1 MRDIHNPVLW
11 FLLHIFIANAFLL
24 SIKKFRQLKQN
35 LHKEQEEA
43 ARVFIKLFTELSN
56 EPKITGTDKETRK

>member
-11 FLLHIFIANAFLL
+11 FLLHIVIANAFLL

-43 ARVFIKLFTELSN
+43 ARGFIKLFTELSN
-56 EPKITGTDKETRK
+56 EPKITGTD